1 MLNLLAETNGPATAL
16 RVFAIFDSGFR
27 KDLSVPEIKFPHL
40 PAKVFT
46 RSISKNISVDD
57 GEAPGQTEEKVCNL
71 EISFEHAV
79 AEKGILAEMMK
90 ERKCCMYTVEI
101 IPPTKKTSI
110 VAVNVESAGEQ
121 PFSSNPEEV
130 ELAKQFD
137 NVDKTDNGEIVTLE
151 DLELSKEYTICIN
164 TVVDGKTLAR
174 KVEKFGPIKPKTE

>member
-57 GEAPGQTEEKVCNL
+57 GVAPGKTEEKVCNL

-90 ERKCCMYTVEI
+90 ERKCCMYTVEV

-121 PFSSNPEEV
+121 PLSSNPEEG
-130 ELAKQFD
+130 EMAKQT
-137 NVDKTDNGEIVTLE
+137 DKGENVTLE